1 MLTGEAGRPTTASA
15 SVAIITD
22 AGTIALN
29 AAAKPRSE
37 KAPRRE
43 IISDLIFSLIVTSY
57 GKQVLKRKAA
67 REELGGYAV
76 TVLQG
81 TS

>member
-1 MLTGEAGRPTTASA
+1 
-15 SVAIITD
+15 
-22 AGTIALN
+22 
-29 AAAKPRSE
+29 
-37 KAPRRE
+37 
-43 IISDLIFSLIVTSY
+43 LIFSLIVTSY